1 MRQIIADGVTEY
13 QYFDQLKSRDALANR
28 DITEAVNAI
37 LDQVRERG
45 DEALRDFGNT
55 YDGGSPDVFELPKDS
70 MKQAYDMADL
80 DFKTALL
87 LAKANIIEFHKKQRI
102 EDYEIQRENGVRLG
116 MITRGLDRVG
126 IYVPGGTAS
135 YPSTVLMN
143 AIPAKLAG
151 VKEIVMVTPP
161 MIEYRDGKGI
171 CVANPDILTAAYI
184 AGVDRVFLAGGAQAI
199 AALTYGT
206 ESFPRVDKIV
216 GPGNIYVAT
225 AKRLLFGTVD
235 IDMIA
240 GPSEILIL
248 ADKTAN
254 PLYIASDMLSQ
265 AEHDKMAAAIL
276 ITDDEAVGK
285 AAWLE
290 IQKQKNGQERQEIL
304 DVALKEQS
312 AIIYCQTKDEMIALA
327 NFIAPEHLE
336 IMMENPMEV
345 LKDIRNAGSVF
356 CGDYS
361 PEPLG
366 DYFAGTNHVLP
377 TSGTARFASPL
388 GVYSFVKQ
396 MSYTFYEKE
405 ALQASKDHIQ
415 VIAQR
420 EGLPAHGNSIAVRF
434 L

>member
-1 MRQIIADGVTEY
+1 MRQIIADGFTEY
-13 QYFDQLKSRDALANR
+13 QYFDQLISRDALANR
-28 DITEAVNAI
+28 DITETVSAI

-55 YDGGSPDVFELPKDS
+55 FDGGSPDVFELPKDS
-70 MKQAYDMADL
+70 MKQGYDMADL

-87 LAKANIIEFHKKQRI
+87 LAKENIIEFHKKQRI

-171 CVANPDILTAAYI
+171 CVANPDILIAAYI

-254 PLYIASDMLSQ
+254 PMFIASDMLSQ

-276 ITDDEAVGK
+276 ITDDEVVGK

-290 IQKQKNGQERQEIL
+290 LEKQRNGQERQDIL
-304 DVALKEQS
+304 DVALEEQS
-312 AIIYCQTKDEMIALA
+312 AIIFCQTKDEMIALA

-345 LKDIRNAGSVF
+345 LKDIHNAGSVF

-396 MSYTFYEKE
+396 MSYTYYEKE

-420 EGLPAHGNSIAVRF
+420 EGLPAHGNSISVRF

>member
-13 QYFDQLKSRDALANR
+13 QYFDQLKSRDALVNR
-28 DITEAVNAI
+28 DITEAVSAI

-55 YDGGSPDVFELPKDS
+55 FDGGSPDVFELPKDS

-161 MIEYRDGKGI
+161 MIEHEDGKGI

-199 AALTYGT
+199 AALTFGT

-312 AIIYCQTKDEMIALA
+312 AIIYCQTKDKMIALA

>member
-1 MRQIIADGVTEY
+1 MV
-13 QYFDQLKSRDALANR
+13 RD
-28 DITEAVNAI
+28 
-37 LDQVRERG
+37 
-45 DEALRDFGNT
+45 
-55 YDGGSPDVFELPKDS
+55 S
-70 MKQAYDMADL
+70 
-80 DFKTALL
+80 
-87 LAKANIIEFHKKQRI
+87 KA
-102 EDYEIQRENGVRLG
+102 
-116 MITRGLDRVG
+116 
-126 IYVPGGTAS
+126 
-135 YPSTVLMN
+135 
-143 AIPAKLAG
+143 
-151 VKEIVMVTPP
+151 
-161 MIEYRDGKGI
+161 
-171 CVANPDILTAAYI
+171 
-184 AGVDRVFLAGGAQAI
+184 
-199 AALTYGT
+199 
-206 ESFPRVDKIV
+206 
-216 GPGNIYVAT
+216 
-225 AKRLLFGTVD
+225 
-235 IDMIA
+235 
-240 GPSEILIL
+240 
-248 ADKTAN
+248 
-254 PLYIASDMLSQ
+254 
-265 AEHDKMAAAIL
+265 
-276 ITDDEAVGK
+276 
-285 AAWLE
+285 
-290 IQKQKNGQERQEIL
+290 KNGQERQEIL